1 MTQSRGLRYRP
12 SGAELEALWHQ
23 RKKGESL
30 QEIAKALGMSL
41 SAVYG
46 IVARQGGIPPRRRR
60 RSRRALSLAER
71 EEISRQLVLKSHVRV
86 IARLLGRA
94 PSTIS
99 REIHRH
105 GGQIHYRAARADA
118 EAWRPGTRPN
128 PCRPPDPAP
137 LPRRGAAETAGH
149 YGREP

>member
-46 IVARQGGIPPRRRR
+46 SVGGYPNAPGVRVWQEPIYRALYAQARGVLKKQLMAPRRRR
-60 RSRRALSLAER
+60 RRMRRARAGRASRRG
-71 EEISRQLVLKSHVRV
+71 
-86 IARLLGRA
+86 GRA
-94 PSTIS
+94 QFGDAVSIS
-99 REIHRH
+99 
-105 GGQIHYRAARADA
+105 G
-118 EAWRPGTRPN
+118 
-128 PCRPPDPAP
+128 RPPSVEDRAVP
-137 LPRRGAAETAGH
+137 GH
-149 YGREP
+149 